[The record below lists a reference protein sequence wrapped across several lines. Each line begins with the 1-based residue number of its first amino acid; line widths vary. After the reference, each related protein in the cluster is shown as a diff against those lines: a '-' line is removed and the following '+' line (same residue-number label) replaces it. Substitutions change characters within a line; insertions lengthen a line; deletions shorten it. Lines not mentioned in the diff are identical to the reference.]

1 MNIKELIVWTWQHK
15 WWFVISLVLCLG
27 IGALYFFSKT
37 PIYSV
42 RSAIMLRTPDVKT
55 QQGELMSLMGADAN
69 KSAADEIEVLTSR
82 DIMEQIVDSLHLTL
96 VAECRDHLRWIPVF
110 PYPDFV
116 LAYDQPVREKT
127 IVRFTE
133 NGKRYR
139 IKIYPRIAAIDMNMK
154 SIEVKRLARES
165 QVIVLTK
172 CTSNPAQAVAILNM
186 LLELYNQA
194 DTKDRNKMA
203 LQTQTFLD
211 ERVASVQ
218 TSLNDIE
225 MNLERYKAEHQI
237 TDLEETASQYREMIE
252 KYQLEA
258 SNIDFILSELKKIDD
273 QLNSQ
278 GVLNNTEGIYTT
290 LDTCNLQAMFRDY
303 NAQVASYVSLAHSA
317 KEDNP
322 VVNSNKYLLA
332 KQRENIQRACNE
344 INSSLSSR
352 KRYADGQNN
361 YYSTLL
367 AQLPEQERYYLMM
380 KREKES
386 MEEQYVYLIQ
396 KREEN
401 LLTLNSSSLPA
412 KLVESPRMSAD
423 VVTPKIYNIGF
434 KSIVIGLLLPF
445 LIFFLGYFKREYL
458 NDLKNS

>member
-1 MNIKELIVWTWQHK
+1 MNIKDLIVWTWQHK
-15 WWFVISLVLCLG
+15 WWFVISLVLCISLG
-27 IGALYFFSKT
+27 VLYFYSKT
-37 PIYSV
+37 PVYSV

-69 KSAADEIEVLTSR
+69 KSASDEIEVLTSR

-96 VAECRDHLRWIPVF
+96 VAECRDHLRWVPIF

-116 LAYDQPVREKT
+116 LAYDQPVKKKT

-133 NGKRYR
+133 NGKKYR
-139 IKIYPRIAAIDMNMK
+139 ITLYPRIAAIDMNMK

-172 CTSNPAQAVAILNM
+172 PSSNPAQTVAILNM
-186 LLELYNQA
+186 LLDLYNQA

-225 MNLERYKAEHQI
+225 MNLERYKSEHQI

-258 SNIDFILSELKKIDD
+258 SNIDFILSELKKIDN

-290 LDTCNLQAMFRDY
+290 LDTCNLQAMFHDY
-303 NAQVASYVSLAHSA
+303 NAQVASYISLAHSA

-332 KQRENIQRACNE
+332 KQRENIQHACNE
-344 INSSLSSR
+344 IKSSLTSR
-352 KRYADGQNN
+352 KGHIDGQIN

-380 KREKES
+380 EREKES

-423 VVTPKIYNIGF
+423 VVTPKIYYIGF

-445 LIFFLGYFKREYL
+445 LIFFFGYFKREYL
-458 NDLKNS
+458 NDIK

>member
-27 IGALYFFSKT
+27 LGVLYFFSKT
-37 PIYSV
+37 PVYSV

-69 KSAADEIEVLTSR
+69 KSASDEIEVLTSR

-96 VAECRDHLRWIPVF
+96 VAECRDHLRWIPIF

-116 LAYDQPVREKT
+116 LAYDQPVKEKT
-127 IVRFTE
+127 IVRFKE
-133 NGKRYR
+133 NGKKYR
-139 IKIYPRIAAIDMNMK
+139 ITLYPRIAAIDMNMK

-172 CTSNPAQAVAILNM
+172 PSSNPAQAVAILNM

-211 ERVASVQ
+211 ERLVSVQ

-225 MNLERYKAEHQI
+225 MNLERYKSEHQI
-237 TDLEETASQYREMIE
+237 TNLEETASQYREMIE

-258 SNIDFILSELKKIDD
+258 SNIDFILSELKKIDA
-273 QLNSQ
+273 QLNSRD
-278 GVLNNTEGIYTT
+278 VLNNTEGIYTT
-290 LDTCNLQAMFRDY
+290 LDTCNLQAMFQNY
-303 NAQVASYVSLAHSA
+303 NAQVVSYISLIHSA

-352 KRYADGQNN
+352 KRHIDGQINH
-361 YYSTLL
+361 YSTLL

-401 LLTLNSSSLPA
+401 LLTLNSSSLPV

-423 VVTPKIYNIGF
+423 VITPKIRKVGF
-434 KSIVIGLLLPF
+434 VSVVIGLLLPF

>member
-15 WWFVISLVLCLG
+15 WWFVISLVLCISLG
-27 IGALYFFSKT
+27 VLYFYSKT
-37 PIYSV
+37 PVYSV

-69 KSAADEIEVLTSR
+69 KSASDEIEVLTSR

-96 VAECRDHLRWIPVF
+96 VAECRDHLRWIPIF

-116 LAYDQPVREKT
+116 LAYDQPVKEKT
-127 IVRFTE
+127 IVRFKE
-133 NGKRYR
+133 NGKKYR
-139 IKIYPRIAAIDMNMK
+139 ITLYPRIAAIDMNMK

-172 CTSNPAQAVAILNM
+172 PSSNPAQAVAILNM

-211 ERVASVQ
+211 ERLVSVQ

-225 MNLERYKAEHQI
+225 MNLERYKSEHQI
-237 TDLEETASQYREMIE
+237 TNLEETASQYREMIE

-258 SNIDFILSELKKIDD
+258 SNIDFILSELKKIDA
-273 QLNSQ
+273 QLNSRD
-278 GVLNNTEGIYTT
+278 VLNNTEGIYTT
-290 LDTCNLQAMFRDY
+290 LDTCNLQAMFQNY
-303 NAQVASYVSLAHSA
+303 NAQVVSYISLIHSA

-352 KRYADGQNN
+352 KRHIDGQINH
-361 YYSTLL
+361 YSTLL

-401 LLTLNSSSLPA
+401 LLTLNSSSLPV

-423 VVTPKIYNIGF
+423 VITPKIRKVGF
-434 KSIVIGLLLPF
+434 VSVVIGLLLPF
-445 LIFFLGYFKREYL
+445 LIFFLGYFKREYF
-458 NDLKNS
+458 NDIK

>member
-1 MNIKELIVWTWQHK
+1 MDIKELISWSWKHK

-27 IGALYFFSKT
+27 LGALYFFSKT
-37 PIYSV
+37 PVYTV

-69 KSAADEIEVLTSR
+69 KLASDEIEVLTSR

-96 VAECRDHLRWIPVF
+96 VVECRNHLRWAPVF
-110 PYPDFV
+110 PYPDFA
-116 LAYDQPVREKT
+116 LAYDQPVKKKT
-127 IVRFTE
+127 VVRFKE
-133 NGKRYR
+133 NGEKYR
-139 IKIYPRIAAIDMNMK
+139 IKIYPRIAAIDINMQ

-172 CTSNPAQAVAILNM
+172 PSSNPAQAVAILNM

-194 DTKDRNKMA
+194 DSKDRNKMA

-211 ERVASVQ
+211 ERLASVQ
-218 TSLNDIE
+218 MSLNDIE

-237 TDLEETASQYREMIE
+237 TDLEETANKFREQIQTFQNE
-252 KYQLEA
+252 VED
-258 SNIDFILSELKKIDD
+258 IDFTLSELTKIDN
-273 QLNSQ
+273 QLQSQ
-278 GVLNNTEGIYTT
+278 NVLLNQEGIYTT
-290 LDTCNLQAMFRDY
+290 LDTCNLLAMTLSY
-303 NAQVASYVSLAHSA
+303 NDQVAAYVSLKRFA
-317 KEDNP
+317 KANNP
-322 VVNSNKYLLA
+322 TVLNAEYQLTA
-332 KQRENIQRACNE
+332 QREYIQSTCSE
-344 INSSLSSR
+344 IRSALQLRQSFLN
-352 KRYADGQNN
+352 GQIDK
-361 YYSTLL
+361 YSTLL

-380 KREKES
+380 EREKES

-423 VVTPKIYNIGF
+423 VITPKIYKIGF
-434 KSIVIGLLLPF
+434 RSIVIGLLLPF
-445 LIFFLGYFKREYL
+445 LIFFFGYFKREYL
-458 NDLKNS
+458 ADLK

>member
-1 MNIKELIVWTWQHK
+1 MDIKELISWSWKHK

-27 IGALYFFSKT
+27 LGALYFFSKT
-37 PIYSV
+37 PVYTV

-69 KSAADEIEVLTSR
+69 KSASDEIEVLTSR
-82 DIMEQIVDSLHLTL
+82 DIMEQIVDSFHLNL
-96 VAECRDHLRWIPVF
+96 IVEKREHLRWIPVF

-116 LAYDQPVREKT
+116 LAYDQPVKEKT
-127 IVRFTE
+127 IVRFKE

-172 CTSNPAQAVAILNM
+172 PSSNPAQAVAILNM

-211 ERVASVQ
+211 ERLASVQ
-218 TSLNDIE
+218 MSLNDIE

-237 TDLEETASQYREMIE
+237 TDLEETANKFREQIQTFQNE
-252 KYQLEA
+252 VED
-258 SNIDFILSELKKIDD
+258 IDFTLSELTKIDN
-273 QLNSQ
+273 QLQSQ
-278 GVLNNTEGIYTT
+278 NVLLNQEGIYTT
-290 LDTCNLQAMFRDY
+290 LDTCNLLAMTLSY
-303 NAQVASYVSLAHSA
+303 NDQVAAYVSLKRFA
-317 KEDNP
+317 KANNP
-322 VVNSNKYLLA
+322 TVLNAEYQLTA
-332 KQRENIQRACNE
+332 QREHIQSTCSE
-344 INSSLSSR
+344 IRSALQLRQSFLN
-352 KRYADGQNN
+352 GQIDK
-361 YYSTLL
+361 YSTLL

-380 KREKES
+380 EREKES

-423 VVTPKIYNIGF
+423 VITPKIYKIGF
-434 KSIVIGLLLPF
+434 RSIVIGLLLPF
-445 LIFFLGYFKREYL
+445 LIFFFGYFKREYL
-458 NDLKNS
+458 NDLK

>member
-1 MNIKELIVWTWQHK
+1 MNIKELIVWGWQHK

-27 IGALYFFSKT
+27 LGVLYFFSKT
-37 PIYSV
+37 PVFTV

-69 KSAADEIEVLTSR
+69 KSASDEIEVLTSR

-96 VAECRDHLRWIPVF
+96 VAECRDHLRWIPIF

-127 IVRFTE
+127 IIRFKE
-133 NGKRYR
+133 NGKKY
-139 IKIYPRIAAIDMNMK
+139 KITLYPRIAAIDINMQ
-154 SIEVKRLARES
+154 SIAVKRLARES

-172 CTSNPAQAVAILNM
+172 YTSNPAQAVAILNM

-194 DTKDRNKMA
+194 DSKDRNKMA

-211 ERVASVQ
+211 ERLASVQ

-225 MNLERYKAEHQI
+225 MNLEKYKAEHQI
-237 TDLEETASQYREMIE
+237 TDLEETASQYRETIE

-258 SNIDFILSELKKIDD
+258 SNVDFILSELKKIND

-278 GVLNNTEGIYTT
+278 EVLNNTKGIYTT

-303 NAQVASYVSLAHSA
+303 NAQVASYISLVHSA

-322 VVNSNKYLLA
+322 IVFSNKYLLA
-332 KQRENIQRACNE
+332 RQRENIQDACNE

-352 KRYADGQNN
+352 KGYIEGQINK
-361 YYSTLL
+361 YSTLL

-380 KREKES
+380 EREKES

-423 VVTPKIYNIGF
+423 VITPKIRKIGF
-434 KSIVIGLLLPF
+434 VSIVMGLLLPF
-445 LIFFLGYFKREYL
+445 VIFFFGYFKREYL
-458 NDLKNS
+458 NDLK

>member
-27 IGALYFFSKT
+27 LGALYFFSKT
-37 PIYSV
+37 PVFTV

-69 KSAADEIEVLTSR
+69 KSASDEIEVLTSR

-116 LAYDQPVREKT
+116 LAYDQPVKEKT
-127 IVRFTE
+127 IVRFKE
-133 NGKRYR
+133 NGKKY
-139 IKIYPRIAAIDMNMK
+139 KITLYPRIAAIDMNMK

-172 CTSNPAQAVAILNM
+172 YTSNPAQAVAILNM

-211 ERVASVQ
+211 ERLVSVQ

-225 MNLERYKAEHQI
+225 MNLERYKSEHQI
-237 TDLEETASQYREMIE
+237 TNLEETASQYREMIE

-258 SNIDFILSELKKIDD
+258 SNIDFLLSELKKIDD

-303 NAQVASYVSLAHSA
+303 NAQVASYVSLVRSA

-322 VVNSNKYLLA
+322 IVNSNKYLLA

-352 KRYADGQNN
+352 KRYIDGQIN

-380 KREKES
+380 EREKES

-423 VVTPKIYNIGF
+423 VVTPKSRKVGF
-434 KSIVIGLLLPF
+434 VSVVLGFLLPF
-445 LIFFLGYFKREYL
+445 VIFFFGYFKREYL
-458 NDLKNS
+458 NDIK

>member
-27 IGALYFFSKT
+27 LGALYFFSKT
-37 PIYSV
+37 PVFTV

-69 KSAADEIEVLTSR
+69 KLASDEIEVLTSR

-96 VAECRDHLRWIPVF
+96 VAECRDHLRWIPIF

-116 LAYDQPVREKT
+116 LAYDQPVKEKT
-127 IVRFTE
+127 IVRFKE

-139 IKIYPRIAAIDMNMK
+139 IKIYPRIAAIDINMQ

-172 CTSNPAQAVAILNM
+172 ASANPAQAVAILNM

-211 ERVASVQ
+211 ERLASVQ

-225 MNLERYKAEHQI
+225 MNLERYKSEHQI
-237 TDLEETASQYREMIE
+237 SDLEETASQYRKTIE

-258 SNIDFILSELKKIDD
+258 SNIDFILSELKKIDN

-278 GVLNNTEGIYTT
+278 DVLNNTKGIYTT
-290 LDTCNLQAMFRDY
+290 LDTCNLQALFQDY
-303 NAQVASYVSLAHSA
+303 NAQVASYISLTHSA
-317 KEDNP
+317 RGDNP
-322 VVNSNKYLLA
+322 VVLSNNYLLA
-332 KQRENIQRACNE
+332 KQRENIQHACNE

-352 KRYADGQNN
+352 NRYVDGQIN

-380 KREKES
+380 EREKES

-423 VVTPKIYNIGF
+423 VITPKIYKIGF

-445 LIFFLGYFKREYL
+445 LIFFFGYFKREYL
-458 NDLKNS
+458 NDLK

>member
-27 IGALYFFSKT
+27 LGALYFFSKT
-37 PIYSV
+37 PVYTV

-69 KSAADEIEVLTSR
+69 KSASDEIEVLTSR

-96 VAECRDHLRWIPVF
+96 VAECRDHLRWVPIF

-116 LAYDQPVREKT
+116 LAYDQPVKKKT

-133 NGKRYR
+133 NGKKYR
-139 IKIYPRIAAIDMNMK
+139 ITLYPRIAAIDMNMK

-172 CTSNPAQAVAILNM
+172 PSSNPAQAVAILNM

-225 MNLERYKAEHQI
+225 MNLERYKSEHQI

-258 SNIDFILSELKKIDD
+258 SNIDFILSELKKIDN

-290 LDTCNLQAMFRDY
+290 LDTCNLQAMFQDY
-303 NAQVASYVSLAHSA
+303 NAQVASYISLAHSA

-322 VVNSNKYLLA
+322 VVHSNKYLLA

-352 KRYADGQNN
+352 KKYIEGQIDK
-361 YYSTLL
+361 YSSLL

-380 KREKES
+380 EREKES

-401 LLTLNSSSLPA
+401 LLNLNSSSLPA

-423 VVTPKIYNIGF
+423 VITPKIYKIGF
-434 KSIVIGLLLPF
+434 RSIVIGLLLPF
-445 LIFFLGYFKREYL
+445 LIFFFGYFKREYL
-458 NDLKNS
+458 NDIK